1 MPHIPGHEYSPQRR
15 LSYGRTSQPEQPLGR
30 DGKSIPRQAR
40 FGKTLPPL
48 MPPVQP
54 QPVEQDRG
62 FLSDIWNE
70 YLQPGLETAVQLPG
84 VKQTLQGLEAV
95 QQRAVIPAVSR
106 LIEPIPIR
114 FEERPDAPEV
124 PWYDIPGQ
132 YGRGDISLNFD
143 QYVTPEGRFSPA
155 ALVDQI
161 QNLNPTNV
169 ALEVIGENL
178 NRDFDIFEPETR
190 RSQNVQ
196 EEARKQEQLTGKPV
210 TQRDLRKIEEDLY
223 KLPPGVRGFAEEA
236 PWLFLPPARLTRASL
251 QAVRKGQRLSSA
263 GRATTKTIQQ
273 TTMEPVKK
281 RYFETLPDAEAT
293 RLGVPKGTTRVVNVG
308 DLRPVTKDV
317 QVPINIQGSP
327 LGSAAPVARAALR
340 ATEVALKPVELIEE
354 GLAKV
359 IEAPFRVVGKGAQ
372 GVNRVINKN
381 QLNNLTQRGL
391 VHGDNIIRDKSYV
404 AENGNALSPSRK
416 LFEINN
422 TFERKTGIQ
431 NRYILEPRVV
441 DGETNLYLKI
451 NDDAIVPDRVRI
463 NTNEEMANIR
473 RAPYISNRR
482 QEILTEALDRPTTR
496 EEVLDFNFRRPED
509 MGVQSYSQK
518 LAQSPVG
525 NRVSPVIKAFNN
537 SRVKQSLDRIGT
549 KAEDVITKRIKDR
562 FPKIGNADWYVK
574 FLRIAHDGTAPL
586 RIIIDQAGKIAEAR
600 GVNPGRILE
609 LGKELSTLPS
619 QITNSINKAT
629 TRATNR
635 ITNFYRDSL
644 EPAIDMGVSANDI
657 DNLARAQRYLEIL
670 VNNPKRKIPKFKFT
684 NQEPIQPTKA
694 QLDDIVDLE
703 NGKTLDGVSY
713 KEIYSEQQM
722 QALSDAVEG
731 LQNIHREIR
740 KDLFDEGIIDEVT
753 FNKLS
758 DYNFYA
764 PIDYVDK
771 LDIGAFASRTNKK
784 GKNVVDDGIKK
795 LSDDINENNIMDSLI
810 GGNLFSSIARN
821 EIRIQNNKVTKKLAK
836 LLKDELGFKDVSKEF
851 VTEVKDSSGRLTGE
865 EKLQRIKY
873 DDDLGSSYLSYYEN
887 GQRVVLGDA
896 NGNVIPKEIWQSIN
910 GRNGLALKGENEIN
924 SILAMSNGWFRS
936 MFTTYNPL
944 FWIRNMLIDAT
955 TAGIKGGL
963 LPTDVGRAL
972 MRDFVSIAKNKEDK
986 LIALMR
992 DSGGWAGDG
1001 YIGLDKIQ
1009 TRIRREL
1016 ARVDQTKGAKIVTNQ
1031 KQLDNALRQNS
1042 FDTLKNTFRRVGGA
1056 IESAPRQAVFKRSLE
1071 KQLGKDEVK
1080 RILNL
1085 SDEEFQIEMFTNYN
1099 QFNKNAPNTGTGFV
1113 NSPQAQKA
1121 AANSLEATLDFSRG
1135 GQGIKYLNN
1144 YILFLNAAMEGFKV
1158 PGRALGIDLSPVIRP
1173 VKNPTANGNTFEF
1186 GSLSEQLKKYM
1197 TLGINNRGI
1206 SGQTFDV
1213 VGGGPLATALRMGG
1227 LIGSYFVIQE
1237 TWNKSFKFEGT
1248 PLYYDIP
1255 EYIRY
1260 NSMIFML
1267 PPEKDENGDLIL
1279 DPVTGRPKPNYLV
1292 IPHRLREWNLPFQA
1306 ATLTSESMDEVE
1318 SAPDMSKWWTQI
1330 GQSTLPVS
1338 EVPMP
1343 EVFTVGTELVSG
1355 YDTWRKSP
1363 IVPEDEQ
1370 EGLIQDQYD
1379 QQTSKSIREAAGILD
1394 DVPAPEPIADVI
1406 GSPRRLEHLYESVFG
1421 GVGTTITDVSD
1432 YVINVFND
1440 LRNAEP
1446 RPMEEQVAK
1455 FRDEMNQT
1463 ERTEFITSLTDKEY
1477 KDFQKELKEPKKGVP
1492 FITALGQSFNPQRGG
1507 AIFRGRQ
1514 ERLQDEFGFSAK
1526 ETGKAIEIAREVNFE
1541 LKLEQ
1546 DENDKKLSAWR
1557 QGGRGE
1563 SVLSPSEW
1571 REARS
1576 AKYDK
1581 YEGAMIGIQKMFKN
1595 SVQAGTPEEREEY
1608 YDRLYNASVAGKN
1621 GINLLV
1627 AEFKSIKL
1635 EETPDASDWDKYNAT
1650 RNDFK
1655 ENIRLRSQT
1664 EGDNTYNEFI
1674 RRLEADDTETEKIY
1688 QKASELLSEYWSIG
1702 NSLDDLYSGYS
1713 ARYPQIA
1720 QQWNDYLNAD
1730 TGTKAQLRR
1739 SNPQM
1744 NSLVK
1749 RRSDLRKLYVQR
1761 SSPVV
1766 DETLAFWYG
1775 DFYSPV
1781 TPGGREVINRIYGR
1795 APSTTAISNVGFIPR

>member
-15 LSYGRTSQPEQPLGR
+15 LSYGRTSQPVTPPVQPV
-30 DGKSIPRQAR
+30 S
-40 FGKTLPPL
+40 
-48 MPPVQP
+48 PPVQP

-62 FLSDIWNE
+62 FLSNIWDE

-84 VKQTLQGLEAV
+84 IKQTLQGLEAV

-106 LIEPIPIR
+106 LIEPVPIR

-161 QNLNPTNV
+161 GNLNPANV

-236 PWLFLPPARLTRASL
+236 PWLFLPPARVARASA
-251 QAVRKGQRLSSA
+251 QAARTGA
-263 GRATTKTIQQ
+263 
-273 TTMEPVKK
+273 
-281 RYFETLPDAEAT
+281 
-293 RLGVPKGTTRVVNVG
+293 LGAK
-308 DLRPVTKDV
+308 
-317 QVPINIQGSP
+317 SP
-327 LGSAAPVARAALR
+327 TARAALR

-359 IEAPFRVVGKGAQ
+359 IEAPFRVVGRGAQ

-441 DGETNLYLKI
+441 DEETNLYLKI

-549 KAEDVITKRIKDR
+549 QAEDVITKRIKDR

-600 GVNPGRILE
+600 GANPGRILE

-713 KEIYSEQQM
+713 KKIYSEQQM

-764 PIDYVDK
+764 PIDYVDE

-836 LLKDELGFKDVSKEF
+836 LLKDELGLKDVSEEF

-865 EKLQRIKY
+865 EKLKRIKY
-873 DDDLGSSYLSYYEN
+873 DDGLGSSYLSYYEN

-1085 SDEEFQIEMFTNYN
+1085 SDEQFQIEMFTNYR
-1099 QFNKNAPNTGTGFV
+1099 NTGTGFV

-1318 SAPDMSKWWTQI
+1318 SAPDMSKWWAQI

-1526 ETGKAIEIAREVNFE
+1526 ETSKAIEIAREVNFE

-1655 ENIRLRSQT
+1655 ENIRLRAQT

-1739 SNPQM
+1739 SNPQI

-1781 TPGGREVINRIYGR
+1781 TPGGREVISRIYGR

>member
-1 MPHIPGHEYSPQRR
+1 MPHIPGHEYTPRGR
-15 LSYGRTSQPEQPLGR
+15 LSYGRLISPLPKQPAVQPV
-30 DGKSIPRQAR
+30 A
-40 FGKTLPPL
+40 
-48 MPPVQP
+48 PPVQP

-62 FLSDIWNE
+62 FLSNIWDE

-84 VKQTLQGLEAV
+84 IKQTLQGLEAV

-106 LIEPIPIR
+106 LIEPVPIR

-143 QYVTPEGRFSPA
+143 QYVTPEGRFSPS
-155 ALVDQI
+155 ALADQ
-161 QNLNPTNV
+161 LLSANPLNV

-178 NRDFDIFEPETR
+178 NRDFDIFKPETR

-236 PWLFLPPARLTRASL
+236 PWLFLPPARVARASA
-251 QAVRKGQRLSSA
+251 QATIKGIDSA
-263 GRATTKTIQQ
+263 SKLGRA
-273 TTMEPVKK
+273 
-281 RYFETLPDAEAT
+281 
-293 RLGVPKGTTRVVNVG
+293 
-308 DLRPVTKDV
+308 
-317 QVPINIQGSP
+317 
-327 LGSAAPVARAALR
+327 APTARAALQ
-340 ATEVALKPVELIEE
+340 ATRVALKPVELIEE

-359 IEAPFRVVGKGAQ
+359 IEAPFRVVGRGAQ

-509 MGVQSYSQK
+509 MNVQSYSQK

-764 PIDYVDK
+764 PIDYVDE

-836 LLKDELGFKDVSKEF
+836 LLKDELGLKDVSEDF
-851 VTEVKDSSGRLTGE
+851 VTKVKDSSGRLTGE
-865 EKLQRIKY
+865 EKLKRIKY

-1085 SDEEFQIEMFTNYN
+1085 SDEQFQIEMFTNYR
-1099 QFNKNAPNTGTGFV
+1099 NTGTGFV

-1206 SGQTFDV
+1206 TGKTFDV

-1318 SAPDMSKWWTQI
+1318 SAPDMSKWWAQI

-1546 DENDKKLSAWR
+1546 DKNDKKLSAWR

-1739 SNPQM
+1739 SNPQI

>member
-15 LSYGRTSQPEQPLGR
+15 LSYGRTSQPV
-30 DGKSIPRQAR
+30 
-40 FGKTLPPL
+40 T
-48 MPPVQP
+48 PPVQP
-54 QPVEQDRG
+54 VSPPVQSQPVEQDRG
-62 FLSDIWNE
+62 FLSNIWDE

-84 VKQTLQGLEAV
+84 IKQTLQGLEAV

-106 LIEPIPIR
+106 LIEPVPIR

-161 QNLNPTNV
+161 GNLNPANV

-236 PWLFLPPARLTRASL
+236 PWLFLPPARVARASA
-251 QAVRKGQRLSSA
+251 QAARTGA
-263 GRATTKTIQQ
+263 
-273 TTMEPVKK
+273 
-281 RYFETLPDAEAT
+281 
-293 RLGVPKGTTRVVNVG
+293 LGAK
-308 DLRPVTKDV
+308 
-317 QVPINIQGSP
+317 SP
-327 LGSAAPVARAALR
+327 TARAALR

-359 IEAPFRVVGKGAQ
+359 IEAPFRVVGRGAQ

-441 DGETNLYLKI
+441 DEETNLYLKI

-549 KAEDVITKRIKDR
+549 QAEDVITKRIKDR

-600 GVNPGRILE
+600 GANPGRILE

-713 KEIYSEQQM
+713 KKIYSEQQM

-764 PIDYVDK
+764 PIDYVDE

-836 LLKDELGFKDVSKEF
+836 LLKDELGLKDVSEEF

-865 EKLQRIKY
+865 EKLKRIKY
-873 DDDLGSSYLSYYEN
+873 DDGLGSSYLSYYEN

-1085 SDEEFQIEMFTNYN
+1085 SDEQFQIEMFTNYR
-1099 QFNKNAPNTGTGFV
+1099 NTGTGFV

-1318 SAPDMSKWWTQI
+1318 SAPDMSKWWAQI

-1655 ENIRLRSQT
+1655 ENIRLRAQT

-1739 SNPQM
+1739 SNPQI

-1781 TPGGREVINRIYGR
+1781 TPGGREVISRIYGR

>member
-1 MPHIPGHEYSPQRR
+1 MPHIPGHEYTPRGR
-15 LSYGRTSQPEQPLGR
+15 LSYGRLISPLPKQPAVQPV
-30 DGKSIPRQAR
+30 A
-40 FGKTLPPL
+40 
-48 MPPVQP
+48 PPVQP

-62 FLSDIWNE
+62 FLSNIWDE

-84 VKQTLQGLEAV
+84 IKQTLQGLEAV

-106 LIEPIPIR
+106 LIEPVPIR

-236 PWLFLPPARLTRASL
+236 PWLFLRPARVARASA
-251 QAVRKGQRLSSA
+251 QATIKGIDSA
-263 GRATTKTIQQ
+263 SKLGRA
-273 TTMEPVKK
+273 
-281 RYFETLPDAEAT
+281 
-293 RLGVPKGTTRVVNVG
+293 
-308 DLRPVTKDV
+308 
-317 QVPINIQGSP
+317 
-327 LGSAAPVARAALR
+327 APTARAALQ
-340 ATEVALKPVELIEE
+340 ATRVALKPVELIEE

-509 MGVQSYSQK
+509 MNVQSYSQK

-764 PIDYVDK
+764 PIDYVDE

-1085 SDEEFQIEMFTNYN
+1085 SDEQFQIEMFTNYR
-1099 QFNKNAPNTGTGFV
+1099 NTGTGFV

-1206 SGQTFDV
+1206 TGKTFDV

-1318 SAPDMSKWWTQI
+1318 SAPDMSKWWAQI

-1370 EGLIQDQYD
+1370 EGLLQDQYD

-1546 DENDKKLSAWR
+1546 DKNDKKLSAWR